1 MEIRKIWRLCIHKN
15 LMAIV
20 IIIVCLVVW
29 NILGIELNIK
39 IILAIRVIYR
49 ILIIIR
55 NIKSS
60 FKYIL
65 SSTK

>member
-49 ILIIIR
+49 ILIIISK
-55 NIKSS
+55 I
-60 FKYIL
+60 
-65 SSTK
+65 